1 MVTRAAHQ
9 GGFFIGGSR
18 RQPDPTHE
26 PHWMLTHT
34 PRCNSWHVPSA
45 HPANAAPGRQ
55 SSNGGTSIMA
65 EYTYNSAKRRQREQF
80 SPERRQGPEGEK
92 WQSSA
97 QTLPLR
103 IVMAPNSQFGDFG
116 VSRPQIISL
125 SRQSRRP
132 TEHSDA

>member
-34 PRCNSWHVPSA
+34 SRCNSWHVPSA

-55 SSNGGTSIMA
+55 SSNG
-65 EYTYNSAKRRQREQF
+65 EQP
-80 SPERRQGPEGEK
+80 S
-92 WQSSA
+92 WQNTPLR
-97 QTLPLR
+97 TLPKGGNVSSSVPNDDRGRKGESGRVLR
-103 IVMAPNSQFGDFG
+103 KVCP
-116 VSRPQIISL
+116 
-125 SRQSRRP
+125 
-132 TEHSDA
+132 